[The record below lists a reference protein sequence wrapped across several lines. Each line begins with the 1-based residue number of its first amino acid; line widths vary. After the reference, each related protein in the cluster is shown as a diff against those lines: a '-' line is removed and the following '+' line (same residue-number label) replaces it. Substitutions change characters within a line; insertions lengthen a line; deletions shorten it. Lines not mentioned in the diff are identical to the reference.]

1 LTSGLDGITRRTIIT
16 LAAEMGLAVKARRIT
31 RDDVYCADEAFFTG
45 TAAEVM
51 PIVELD
57 RRRIAQGKPGPIALE
72 LQRRFFACVKGE
84 DAGHAEWLTHIA

>member
-1 LTSGLDGITRRTIIT
+1 
-16 LAAEMGLAVKARRIT
+16 MGLAVKARRIT

-57 RRRIAQGKPGPIALE
+57 RRRIAQGAPGHITQE
-72 LQRRFFACVKGE
+72 LQRRYFSCVRGA
-84 DAGHAEWLTHIA
+84 DAGHADWLTHVE